1 MVVPLR
7 VEAFCWLAVAVKVS
21 TVDNLRRRGMT
32 SINLFDICLKCGKE
46 KESVNHLFLYWG
58 DFIGVKSRMV
68 LAKEYYRGGGFLV
81 G

>member
-1 MVVPLR
+1 M
-7 VEAFCWLAVAVKVS
+7 AVKVS
-21 TVDNLRRRGMT
+21 TVDSLRRRGMS

-46 KESVNHLFLYWG
+46 KESVNHLFLYYVVAVAIYS